1 MEGENEK
8 VDRATKHVKF
18 LIYTSFLA
26 RRGVGSSEIQTMCL
40 FTFEGGFYEV

>member
-18 LIYTSFLA
+18 LMYTSFLVK
-26 RRGVGSSEIQTMCL
+26 RGVWSSEIHTICL
-40 FTFEGGFYEV
+40 FTCEGGFYEV